1 MTINGT
7 SGKLDSD
14 SDGVAQNIICA
25 STGTAKTVGKVI
37 PELNGKLT
45 GTAFCDPTTIM
56 VVRDLTCHLEK
67 AFKYNDIKK
76 VVKQALAS
84 PLEDILVYTENL
96 VLHYNFNND
105 IYSLPFDT
113 GACTALSNHFLKL
126 ISW

>member
-14 SDGVAQNIICA
+14 SDGVTQNIICA